1 MKTFGD
7 FVFESAPAADSVRTV
22 AKDGAVEYRDKVGFL
37 NRLDGP
43 AYEKNGYREWRI
55 HGKLSRRDGP
65 AIEGPNGLKEW
76 WLDDKRHRPGGDPA
90 VELPNG
96 TKEWWVL
103 GVRHRKNGPAVI
115 GPNGRSETWVNGKRS
130 PWDIV
135 DSTGAVKPG
144 VAQQR
149 GQ

>member
-90 VELPNG
+90 VDPAGVPGRLLPD
-96 TKEWWVL
+96 VY
-103 GVRHRKNGPAVI
+103 RDCRDSAA
-115 GPNGRSETWVNGKRS
+115 RS
-130 PWDIV
+130 PDAPS
-135 DSTGAVKPG
+135 DTRP
-144 VAQQR
+144 R
-149 GQ
+149 